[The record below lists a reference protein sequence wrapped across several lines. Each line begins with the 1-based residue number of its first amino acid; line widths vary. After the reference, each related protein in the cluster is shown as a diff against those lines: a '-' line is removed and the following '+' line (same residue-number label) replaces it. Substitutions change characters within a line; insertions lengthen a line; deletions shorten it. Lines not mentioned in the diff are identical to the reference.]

1 MSRLAMPGNRSN
13 KRVVW
18 NNSDCPAQPCLR
30 PPGTAD
36 WVQCDGCSRWFHL
49 PCLHLELGELQEDKD
64 FYCPVCEVEKQQ
76 EFDNIKH
83 KLKVMV
89 DELAVRQIEF
99 GGVTIDR
106 DYFKDKKNA
115 NPYNYSTDFPPTL
128 KDLSN
133 RIHTRHKT
141 LADFKFDYKVMCKK
155 LTENLKEDLES
166 RIQVVEWELDDFVQD
181 VFTEEETEKLKT
193 EEEEDLV
200 SEQIEDVVEQE
211 DLIDYEENIVEPAGE
226 KNDGGLC
233 EHCGLRFT
241 SPNIF
246 SCKRSHKVCH
256 KCRNSHYGA
265 VCPICYQQYGERKR
279 LFADSTTS
287 MLFRLANAT
296 NFDSNK
302 TQQIR
307 PTKKMKVTEKTI
319 SGTESQT
326 QPVIMNVW
334 SCSEKDD
341 LSFEPRVKKEPGLSL
356 STLAD
361 DSLSSKMITLINTD
375 IVASTSPTSPD
386 QQPINYNDPGPEP
399 SSCPSVATVGSLT
412 ASKPPPPPQYKQ
424 AVKLS
429 AWRPRFAQPLPS
441 RFKCHSVS
449 VRTVFVPDT
458 HRDPL
463 RLPPPP
469 PPPLLHPVLPRHPVP
484 RHLLPSQLLPTQQ
497 HHQHHFTE
505 EEEDTFITPDRIQES
520 FDQIEKFIVAED
532 DNIFESSDVSTLSY
546 RK

>member
-1 MSRLAMPGNRSN
+1 MSGQRT
-13 KRVVW
+13 KKKVVW
-18 NNSDCPAQPCLR
+18 NNSDCRAETCLR

-36 WVQCDGCSRWFHL
+36 WVQCDGCSGWFHL
-49 PCLHLELGELQEDKD
+49 TCLHLDLNTLQEDKD
-64 FYCPVCEVEKQQ
+64 FYCPGCQLEKQQ
-76 EFDNIKH
+76 EFDSIKH

-128 KDLSN
+128 KDLSS
-133 RIHTRHKT
+133 RIQTRHKT
-141 LADFKFDYKVMCKK
+141 LADFKFDYKVMCQK

-166 RIQVVEWELDDFVQD
+166 RIQVVEWELDDFIQD
-181 VFTEEETEKLKT
+181 VFTEEETEEPKT
-193 EEEEDLV
+193 EQEEEDLGGENV
-200 SEQIEDVVEQE
+200 QSGEEETLVGQE
-211 DLIDYEENIVEPAGE
+211 DLIDCEDNVVETGVE
-226 KNDGGLC
+226 KNAGGLC
-233 EHCGLRFT
+233 EHCGVRFT

-246 SCKRSHKVCH
+246 SCKRSHKICH

-265 VCPICYQQYGERKR
+265 VCPICYQQFGERKR

-287 MLFRLANAT
+287 MLYRLANAT

-302 TQQIR
+302 VQPVR
-307 PTKKMKVTEKTI
+307 PTKKMKVTSREP
-319 SGTESQT
+319 EPPT

-334 SCSEKDD
+334 SCSEKED

-356 STLAD
+356 STLPDA
-361 DSLSSKMITLINTD
+361 SLSNKMITLINTD
-375 IVASTSPTSPD
+375 IVAPSSPD
-386 QQPINYNDPGPEP
+386 QQPVNYNDPGPPDP
-399 SSCPSVATVGSLT
+399 SDCPGVSQSQ
-412 ASKPPPPPQYKQ
+412 PPYKQ
-424 AVKLS
+424 AVNLS
-429 AWRPRFAQPLPS
+429 AWLPRLAQPSPS
-441 RFKCHSVS
+441 GFRLHS

-458 HRDPL
+458 QRDPL
-463 RLPPPP
+463 RLPA
-469 PPPLLHPVLPRHPVP
+469 PPPLLHPPLPRHPLP
-484 RHLLPSQLLPTQQ
+484 RHLLPSQLLPPQQ
-497 HHQHHFTE
+497 DHLTEE

-532 DNIFESSDVSTLSY
+532 DNIFESPDVSTFGY